1 MRRHPRKKE
10 KDCKSRRLYGWHS
23 VHEHLRARP
32 QHVFELYLLPSL
44 KGSKIEETARQA
56 QVPIRY
62 QTIEF
67 FEDFT
72 KGGVHQGVAAR
83 LLPFPYSSLV
93 DILERRGNILL
104 VLDGLADPRN
114 LGALLRTAEG
124 AGVTGVVLTESR
136 SVPLSA
142 VAEKTA
148 TGATAYLPICRVEN
162 LARALSTIRERGY
175 WIIGLVQDAP
185 QSLYEIQLSQNIALV
200 LGGEEKGLRQ
210 LTRQMCDCL
219 ISIPMRG
226 HVDSLNVSVAGAV
239 ALYEFLRRT
248 LLQKGQEMSSSS

>member
-1 MRRHPRKKE
+1 M
-10 KDCKSRRLYGWHS
+10 L
-23 VHEHLRARP
+23 
-32 QHVFELYLLPSL
+32 ELYLLPSL
-44 KGSKIEETARQA
+44 KGTPLEALARQA
-56 QVPIRY
+56 QIPIRY
-62 QTIEF
+62 ETTGF

-83 LLPFPYSSLV
+83 LLPFPYASLH
-93 DILERRGNILL
+93 DIFAQEGELLL

-124 AGVTGVVLTESR
+124 AGVAGVIITESR

-148 TGATAYLPICRVEN
+148 TGATAYLPICRIEN

-175 WIIGLVQDAP
+175 WIVGLVQDTP
-185 QSLYEIQLSQNIALV
+185 QSLYGLQLSHKIALV

-219 ISIPMRG
+219 VSIPMLG
-226 HVDSLNVSVAGAV
+226 HVNSLNVSVAGAV
-239 ALYEFLRRT
+239 ALYEFLRRRVP
-248 LLQKGQEMSSSS
+248 QKG

>member
-1 MRRHPRKKE
+1 MRPHPRKKE

-32 QHVFELYLLPSL
+32 QHVLELYLLPSI
-44 KGSKIEETARQA
+44 KGTALEALARQA

-62 QTIEF
+62 ETPAF

-72 KGGVHQGVAAR
+72 NGGVHQGVAAR
-83 LLPFPYSSLV
+83 LIPFPYIALQ
-93 DILERRGNILL
+93 DLLTKDGELLL

-124 AGVTGVVLTESR
+124 AGVAGVIITESR
-136 SVPLSA
+136 SAPLSA

-148 TGATAYLPICRVEN
+148 TGATAYLPIVRVEN
-162 LARALSTIRERGY
+162 LARTLSTIREQGY
-175 WIIGLVQDAP
+175 WVVGLVQDAP
-185 QSLYEIQLSQNIALV
+185 QSLYDLQLSHKIAIV

-219 ISIPMRG
+219 VSLPMLG
-226 HVDSLNVSVAGAV
+226 HVESLNVSAAGAIAV
-239 ALYEFLRRT
+239 YEFLRRR
-248 LLQKGQEMSSSS
+248 LAQKPV

>member
-1 MRRHPRKKE
+1 M
-10 KDCKSRRLYGWHS
+10 
-23 VHEHLRARP
+23 RARP
-32 QHVFELYLLPSL
+32 QHVLELYLLPSL
-44 KGSKIEETARQA
+44 KGTKIEELARQA

-62 QTIEF
+62 QDADF

-83 LLPFPYSSLV
+83 LLPFPYAVLS
-93 DILERRGNILL
+93 DILEREGELLL

-124 AGVTGVVLTESR
+124 AGVAGVIITESR

-162 LARALSTIRERGY
+162 LARALSMIRERGY
-175 WIIGLVQDAP
+175 WVIGLVQDAP
-185 QSLYEIQLSQNIALV
+185 QSLYELQLSHKIALV

-210 LTRQMCDCL
+210 LTKQMCDCL
-219 ISIPMRG
+219 VSIPMRG

-248 LLQKGQEMSSSS
+248 LPQKENR